1 MALSLVLRKSFMAA
15 PAPDAVE
22 RARTRLRQ
30 AQVRLNDLN
39 ARARGHE
46 RKVDT
51 RRKIILGGLLIDA
64 ATKSADWNDK
74 LTELLGRI
82 SRDNDHQ
89 AFAGW
94 SINQES

>member
-1 MALSLVLRKSFMAA
+1 MAA

-22 RARTRLRQ
+22 RAKTRLRQ
-30 AQVRLNDLN
+30 AQARLNDLN

-64 ATKSADWNDK
+64 ATKDPGWNDK
-74 LTELLGRI
+74 LSELLERV
-82 SRDNDHQ
+82 SRDNDRN

-94 SINQES
+94 SIDQES

>member
-1 MALSLVLRKSFMAA
+1 MAA
-15 PAPDAVE
+15 PAADSVE
-22 RARTRLRQ
+22 RAKLRLKQ
-30 AQVRLNDLN
+30 AQARLNDLN

-64 ATKSADWNDK
+64 ATKDPGWNDK

-82 SRDNDHQ
+82 SRDNDHK

-94 SINQES
+94 SIDQES